1 MQAEIPIESQGVS
14 CDAEL
19 EAGTVPPDLLRL
31 LRSPLDGARLRPEP
45 GALVAEGRGHRFSV
59 APGGIPLFAEAFCS
73 AEGRIQQEHYDAI
86 AAKYVEN
93 LAYPHTETYM
103 GYLDRA
109 LLDAVD
115 RQALGTT
122 AEVCCGSGEAF
133 KLLGSSIGT
142 GIGVDLSLNML
153 QTGRRKNPARNLH
166 FVQGDATRLPLVDD
180 AFDSVFMLGG
190 IHHVGDRRALFSE
203 IHRIL
208 KPGGHFYFREPLND
222 FWLWQ
227 ALRAVI
233 YRLSPTLD
241 HRTERPLRWTETVP
255 ALQTTGF
262 QARLWQPVGL
272 IGFCLFMNSD
282 VLVVNR
288 WFRFVPGIRS
298 IVGAFCRLDER
309 MLRLRA
315 LMPAGLQ
322 VVGVAVKP
330 ERPNSRD
337 RITSASGIPDRRRL
351 LREGED

>member
-1 MQAEIPIESQGVS
+1 MQAEIPTESRTPSSNAG
-14 CDAEL
+14 L
-19 EAGTVPPDLLRL
+19 EAGIVPPDLLRL
-31 LRSPLDGARLRPEP
+31 LQSPLDGARLRAEP
-45 GALVAEGRGHRFSV
+45 GALVAEESGRRFPV

-73 AEGRIQQEHYDAI
+73 AEGRVQQAHYDAI
-86 AAKYVEN
+86 AAKYFEN
-93 LAYPHTETYM
+93 LAYPHTEAYM

-109 LLDAVD
+109 LLEAVD
-115 RQALGTT
+115 RQALGTI
-122 AEVCCGSGEAF
+122 AEICCGSGEAF
-133 KLLGSSIGT
+133 KLLGSSIGI
-142 GIGVDLSLNML
+142 GVGVDLSLNML
-153 QTGRRKNPARNLH
+153 QTGRRKNPAENLH

-203 IHRIL
+203 IRRIL
-208 KPGGHFYFREPLND
+208 KPGGRFYFREPLND

-227 ALRAVI
+227 VLRAVI

-255 ALQTTGF
+255 ALRTVGF
-262 QARLWQPVGL
+262 QMQLWQPVGL

-288 WFRFVPGIRS
+288 LFRFVPGIQS
-298 IVGAFCRLDER
+298 IVRAFCRLDER

-315 LMPAGLQ
+315 LGPAGLQ

-330 ERPNSRD
+330 E
-337 RITSASGIPDRRRL
+337 
-351 LREGED
+351 